1 MQNELFRAVRAVR
14 GVQGE
19 VLELEKICRG
29 AAESV
34 GTAAAA
40 RDSNAL
46 KAASLRVR
54 VALKQ
59 ADRVLGDIE
68 ALEKQASAQEEG
80 KGGPAAFPDREYTGA
95 AFGQMKASV
104 SAWRK
109 ELTGLEEA
117 ASLAG
122 RAADG
127 ARQLDAADAMEKA
140 RAFSDALVSWQ
151 KNWEER

>member
-1 MQNELFRAVRAVR
+1 MQNELFRAARAVR
-14 GVQGE
+14 GVQDE

-29 AAESV
+29 AAESI
-34 GTAAAA
+34 GAAAA
-40 RDSNAL
+40 AEDPNAL
-46 KAASLRVR
+46 KTASLRVR

-68 ALEKQASAQEEG
+68 ALEKQAAAQEEG
-80 KGGPAAFPDREYTGA
+80 KDGPAAFPNREYTGA

-127 ARQLDAADAMEKA
+127 ARQLDMADALEKA
-140 RAFSDALVSWQ
+140 RGFSDVLVRWRREAES
-151 KNWEER
+151 K